1 MNFLYSASL
10 ILCMTVSVFA
20 QKGPASGS
28 SGFAGSFIPM
38 MVVMFVVIYFFM
50 IRPEQKKQK
59 AKQAMVNNLKKGDK
73 VLTVGGIY
81 GTVASVKNDTVM
93 VKIGDNISVKF
104 ATSAVSTVISNK
116 GETKTK
122 EETKTSNG
130 GKKK

>member
-10 ILCMTVSVFA
+10 ILSLAVSVFA
-20 QKGPASGS
+20 QKGPAPGS

-59 AKQAMVNNLKKGDK
+59 AKKEMVNSLKKGDK
-73 VLTVGGIY
+73 VLTIGGIY

-93 VKIGDNISVKF
+93 VKIGDNTSVKF

-116 GETKTK
+116 